1 MPAKHLRCQESRL
14 HPSLLD
20 DFNTMNPTVRL
31 CLVLHNHQP
40 IGNFDGVIEQ
50 AYRDSY
56 LPFLD
61 VFEPYSDLKIALHTS
76 GPLMLWLDEH
86 HPEYVDR
93 VKSLVAAGRIEI
105 VGGPFYEP
113 ILTMLPSRDRVGQI
127 RKYSHWL
134 NNRFDTEVM
143 GMWMP
148 ERVWESQLVRD
159 LVPAGMRYTILDDFH
174 FRAAGW
180 TSEQLTNYFLT
191 EDDGQVLRVF
201 PGSERLRY
209 LMPFAAPEETIEY
222 CRNIAQAAPGSVLL
236 FGDDGEKFGTWPD
249 THAHCYERGWLQSFF
264 NALSA
269 NRDWLVTSTPTS
281 VISETAAAGRVY
293 LPDCSYREMTEWSL
307 PVAQQAVYDDV
318 VHHLQEDPHWPEVS
332 QFVRGGYWR
341 NFRVKYEEANE
352 MYCRMLEVSRRLC
365 EAQRTTADTAFLP
378 QAEDHLYRGQCNCP
392 YWHGA
397 FGGIYLPHL
406 RNATYRE
413 LIAADSLIE
422 QATGRQA
429 EWVEATSA
437 DYNHDLK
444 PEVRLANDQ
453 MVAYLAPAKGGMMY
467 ELDIRAIQHNLLA
480 TMQRQPEVYHRK
492 VVAGSSANQD
502 TAASIHD
509 RIVFKQEGLNERLY
523 YDRFPRKSML
533 DHFFDLDTSL
543 DSVVRTQ
550 ATERGDFVALPFQAK
565 LRRGA
570 GKAQAQLRREGNAWG
585 VPITLTK
592 ALTMTAGSDRLQVT
606 YLLEGLPP
614 GRPFHFAIE
623 WNFAGM
629 PAGAD
634 DRFFFDANGNSL
646 GQLGS
651 HLDIQ
656 NSNYLGLI
664 DQWLGVS
671 VQLSLNRL
679 SGLWTFPIEAVSQ
692 SEAGFEAIHQS
703 VCVMPHWIIQG
714 DVAGRWSVSMDI
726 VIAAEHEVNP
736 RRLSE
741 QTSERSA
748 EYAST

>member
-1 MPAKHLRCQESRL
+1 
-14 HPSLLD
+14 
-20 DFNTMNPTVRL
+20 MNPTVRL

-50 AYRDSY
+50 AYQDSY
-56 LPFLD
+56 LPFLE
-61 VFEPYSDLKIALHTS
+61 VFEPYSELKIALHTS
-76 GPLMLWLDEH
+76 GPLMLWLDEY

-113 ILTMLPSRDRVGQI
+113 ILTMLPSRDRIGQI

-134 NNRFDTEVM
+134 SNRFETEVL

-191 EDDGQVLRVF
+191 EDDGQVMRVF

-209 LMPFAAPEETIEY
+209 LMPFAAPGDTIDY
-222 CRNIAQAAPGSVLL
+222 CRSIAEAAPGSVLL

-249 THAHCYERGWLQSFF
+249 THVHCYERGWLRSFF
-264 NALSA
+264 DALSA

-307 PVAQQAVYDDV
+307 PVGQQAVYDNV
-318 VHHLQEDPHWPEVS
+318 IHHLQEDSHWPEVS
-332 QFVRGGYWR
+332 QFIRGGYWR

-352 MYCRMLEVSRRLC
+352 MYCRMLEVSRRLW
-365 EAQRTTADTAFLP
+365 ETQRTTADSTLLP
-378 QAEDHLYRGQCNCP
+378 LAEDHLYRGQCNCP

-422 QATGRQA
+422 QALGRQGA
-429 EWVEATSA
+429 WVEATTA
-437 DYNHDLK
+437 DYNHDLM
-444 PEVRLANDQ
+444 PEIRLANDHL
-453 MVAYLAPAKGGMMY
+453 VAYFAPAKGGMMY
-467 ELDIRAIQHNLLA
+467 ELDVRAIQHNLLA
-480 TMQRQPEVYHRK
+480 TMQRLPEVYHHK
-492 VVAGSSANQD
+492 VVSGNSANQD

-509 RIVFKQEGLNERLY
+509 RVVFKQEGLNERLL

-533 DHFFDLDTSL
+533 DHFFDLDTTL
-543 DSVVRTQ
+543 DAVAQTQ
-550 ATERGDFVALPFQAK
+550 ATERGDFVAMPFQAK

-570 GKAQAQLRREGNAWG
+570 GKVQAQLRREGNAWG

-592 ALTMTAGSDRLQVT
+592 ALTLSAGQDKLQVS
-606 YLLEGLPP
+606 YLMEGLPP

-634 DRFFFDANGNSL
+634 DRFFFDVNGRCL

-651 HLDIQ
+651 QLDLQ
-656 NSNYLGLI
+656 GTNYLGLI

-671 VQLSLNRL
+671 VQLTLNRP
-679 SGLWTFPIEAVSQ
+679 SSLWTFPIEAVSQ

-703 VCVMPHWIIQG
+703 VCVMPHWIVQG

-726 VIAAEHEVNP
+726 VVAAEHDVNP
-736 RRLSE
+736 RGYPESLAS
-741 QTSERSA
+741 RSA
-748 EYAST
+748 EYVAT